1 MEATAPAAPLYLSL
15 SLSISPQQSSVRSDT
30 LRELS
35 PRGRNVESRNLC
47 LISEPR
53 TLHRCG
59 TPQSLG
65 SRINIDDDDS
75 DGEVNDDIAVKTD
88 AVVTHF
94 LRSSLP
100 ESGAVRVGLARF
112 QLFLPF

>member
-1 MEATAPAAPLYLSL
+1 MEATAPAAPPYLSFTSSIL
-15 SLSISPQQSSVRSDT
+15 SDR

-35 PRGRNVESRNLC
+35 PRGRNAESRNPV
-47 LISEPR
+47 LIPKPSGP
-53 TLHRCG
+53 
-59 TPQSLG
+59 PQSLG
-65 SRINIDDDDS
+65 SRINIDDDS